1 MPWGRWKRLTVVGA
15 LAREGMVACMSI
27 AAATST
33 AVFQAFV
40 EQVLAPALRER
51 PDAVVVMDNLAA
63 HKAQAVREAL
73 AAANIDHRYLPAYSP
88 RTSIQSSLAGP
99 SSRPGCAPRKRAAS
113 TRSKPSSARRSPP
126 SPPKMLEAGSASA
139 ATMLPTDP
147 NSALGAVLA
156 L

>member
-1 MPWGRWKRLTVVGA
+1 VPDAQAVGLGARKTPRAAEQDRADLVAARAVWRTDLAKVDPRRLVFLDESGIDSRLTRAHARSAKGERALGQVPWGRWKRLTVVGA

-73 AAANIDHRYLPAYSP
+73 AAANIDHR
-88 RTSIQSSLAGP
+88 
-99 SSRPGCAPRKRAAS
+99 
-113 TRSKPSSARRSPP
+113 
-126 SPPKMLEAGSASA
+126 
-139 ATMLPTDP
+139 
-147 NSALGAVLA
+147 
-156 L
+156 